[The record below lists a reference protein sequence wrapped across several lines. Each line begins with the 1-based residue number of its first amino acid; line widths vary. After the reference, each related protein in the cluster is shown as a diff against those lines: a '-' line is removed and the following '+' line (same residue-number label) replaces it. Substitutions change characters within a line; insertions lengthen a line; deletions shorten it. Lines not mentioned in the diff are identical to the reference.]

1 MKFFAVKKGLNPGIY
16 NSWDEA
22 KKEVIGY
29 KGAIYKSFKTIE
41 EAKAFMKDMPSEEK
55 KVDVDEGEAIC
66 YVDGSYLEKDEK
78 KSFSYGYIII
88 FDDEEYIGSCR
99 YNDKRYI
106 QFRNVAGEVIG
117 TIMAIKK
124 AIDLGVKKIFIHHD
138 YSGIRHWAL
147 KEWKANNELTMKYRD
162 FFNTIEDKI
171 EVVFIKVE
179 AHTGVELN
187 ERVDKLAKDAKFKE

>member
-1 MKFFAVKKGLNPGIY
+1 MKFYAVKKGLNPGIY

-55 KVDVDEGEAIC
+55 KVDIDEGEAIC
-66 YVDGSYLEKDEK
+66 YVDGSYLEKDGK

-88 FDDEEYIGSCR
+88 FDDEEYICSCR

>member
-1 MKFFAVKKGLNPGIY
+1 MKFYAVKKGLNPGIY

-55 KVDVDEGEAIC
+55 KVDIDEGEAIC
-66 YVDGSYLEKDEK
+66 YVDGSYLEKDGK

-147 KEWKANNELTMKYRD
+147 KEWKTNNELTMKYRD

-187 ERVDKLAKDAKFKE
+187 ERVDKLAKNAKFKE

>member
-1 MKFFAVKKGLNPGIY
+1 MKFYAVKKGLNPGIY

-29 KGAIYKSFKTIE
+29 NGAIYKSFKTIE

-55 KVDVDEGEAIC
+55 KVDIDEGEAIC
-66 YVDGSYLEKDEK
+66 YVDGSYLEKDGK

-147 KEWKANNELTMKYRD
+147 KEWKTNNELTMKYRD

-187 ERVDKLAKDAKFKE
+187 ERVDKLAKNAKFKE

>member
-1 MKFFAVKKGLNPGIY
+1 MKFYAVKKGLNPGIY

-55 KVDVDEGEAIC
+55 KVDIDEGEAIC
-66 YVDGSYLEKDEK
+66 YVDGSYLEKDGK

-147 KEWKANNELTMKYRD
+147 NEWKANNELTMKYRD

-187 ERVDKLAKDAKFKE
+187 ERVDKLAK